1 MQTTTISDTT
11 ARILEEINSNPTF
24 KKLICLN
31 QKQAAEA
38 IGVSE
43 RSIERTMRKLQDE
56 RLLIRKG
63 AAKGGSWEVV
73 S

>member
-1 MQTTTISDTT
+1 MKPSEKHRENVGKTSGKILALVKENAWITIPE
-11 ARILEEINSNPTF
+11 L
-24 KKLICLN
+24 
-31 QKQAAEA
+31 AEA

-63 AAKGGSWEVV
+63 AAKGGSWEVL